1 MPTTSGRH
9 VRPQELESWE
19 TPLQALG
26 SFHFGVPL
34 RGSTCC
40 LPSSLVRSGM
50 ASAENHCLN
59 LSGICRRD
67 ICKITEDQIGA
78 CKRRWKC
85 CRSWWIL
92 VPIPTPLIY
101 SDYQAPLKH
110 KLK

>member
-1 MPTTSGRH
+1 MPRIYE
-9 VRPQELESWE
+9 RRKE
-19 TPLQALG
+19 
-26 SFHFGVPL
+26 GVVNFWAV
-34 RGSTCC
+34 G
-40 LPSSLVRSGM
+40 SGM

>member
-1 MPTTSGRH
+1 MG
-9 VRPQELESWE
+9 QLN
-19 TPLQALG
+19 G
-26 SFHFGVPL
+26 SSVQLLFCTQNWS
-34 RGSTCC
+34 RQNT
-40 LPSSLVRSGM
+40 GM
-50 ASAENHCLN
+50 ASAESHCLN

>member
-1 MPTTSGRH
+1 MEEPEDVMPNDRI
-9 VRPQELESWE
+9 
-19 TPLQALG
+19 
-26 SFHFGVPL
+26 
-34 RGSTCC
+34 
-40 LPSSLVRSGM
+40 RSGM

>member
-1 MPTTSGRH
+1 MSMPLFSTGRSAMRLH
-9 VRPQELESWE
+9 VFLFTLLFLTLLSP
-19 TPLQALG
+19 
-26 SFHFGVPL
+26 
-34 RGSTCC
+34 
-40 LPSSLVRSGM
+40 VRSGM

>member
-1 MPTTSGRH
+1 MSMPLFFTGRSAMGLH
-9 VRPQELESWE
+9 VFLF
-19 TPLQALG
+19 ALLFLTLL
-26 SFHFGVPL
+26 SP
-34 RGSTCC
+34 
-40 LPSSLVRSGM
+40 VRSGM